1 MRKLLSL
8 SALAL
13 AGLGLV
19 ALPLPAAELPSLP
32 SGLAPQLLEAFV
44 EVKPDGEM
52 TYARFRFVV
61 PEIGQEG
68 APNYDVL
75 AQDFSVLCTHYAL
88 PQLSEQPEP
97 IDRIVVSYSDRAV
110 EFGQSDPEAT
120 QFFELFSL
128 KDGACIWE
136 QY

>member
-8 SALAL
+8 SALAF

-19 ALPLPAAELPSLP
+19 AQPLPAAELPSLP
-32 SGLAPQLLEAFV
+32 SGLTPQLLEAFV
-44 EVKPDGEM
+44 EVKPDGEL

-61 PEIGQEG
+61 PEIGQGG
-68 APNYDVL
+68 APDYEVL
-75 AQDFSVLCTHYAL
+75 VQDFSVLCAQYAL
-88 PQLSEQPEP
+88 PQLSEQPQP
-97 IDRIVVSYSDRAV
+97 IDRIVISYSDRAV

-120 QFFELFSL
+120 QFFELYSL